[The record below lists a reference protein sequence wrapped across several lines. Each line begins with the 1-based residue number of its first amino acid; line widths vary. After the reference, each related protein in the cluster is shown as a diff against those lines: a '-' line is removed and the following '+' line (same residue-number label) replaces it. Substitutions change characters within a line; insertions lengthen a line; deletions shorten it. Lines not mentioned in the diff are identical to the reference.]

1 MARARWPRPIW
12 NISTRPKGRKSP
24 AKHFYRPR
32 LAEVAQKYAGQF
44 PNLPLFTMDEVFG
57 GWKTAQAEHF
67 ADGGV
72 FDQIY
77 MQPSQ

>member
-1 MARARWPRPIW
+1 MAPARWPRPIC
-12 NISTRPKGRKSP
+12 NISTRPPGRRSRRRISIVR
-24 AKHFYRPR
+24 A

-44 PNLPLFTMDEVFG
+44 PNLPLFTVDELFG

-77 MQPSQ
+77 VPPSQ